1 MANGKTSFVLYTDV
15 WHTVEKLTNDKAGIL
30 FKHILRYV
38 NDQNPETKDIIIQI
52 AFEPIKQSLKRDLRK
67 YESICLRN
75 RANGAKGG
83 RPKKKPKKPSGII
96 TNPKKPK
103 KPDSDIDSDSDIDN
117 VNEKKEI
124 KKMPGK
130 PADFIDKIV
139 NCFIEEHG
147 DYEIITPGK
156 EREMAGKILHIYKKK
171 YPDAN
176 SEEILIGLKAYFKM
190 CINIQDSWLR
200 NNMSLSI
207 IVSKFNEINKILKNG
222 TNKNDGA
229 TKEQLAELIARTE
242 GTNK

>member
-103 KPDSDIDSDSDIDN
+103 KPDSDIDSDIDIDN
-117 VNEKKEI
+117 VKEKKNKYSDFVTMTEI
-124 KKMPGK
+124 EYQKLIYQHGEQNTKIFIEILNNYKGSTGKKYK
-130 PADFIDKIV
+130 SDYLTILNWVIDKAKK
-139 NCFIEEHG
+139 E
-147 DYEIITPGK
+147 GK
-156 EREMAGKILHIYKKK
+156 YK
-171 YPDAN
+171 
-176 SEEILIGLKAYFKM
+176 
-190 CINIQDSWLR
+190 
-200 NNMSLSI
+200 
-207 IVSKFNEINKILKNG
+207 SKVMMP
-222 TNKNDGA
+222 
-229 TKEQLAELIARTE
+229 
-242 GTNK
+242 